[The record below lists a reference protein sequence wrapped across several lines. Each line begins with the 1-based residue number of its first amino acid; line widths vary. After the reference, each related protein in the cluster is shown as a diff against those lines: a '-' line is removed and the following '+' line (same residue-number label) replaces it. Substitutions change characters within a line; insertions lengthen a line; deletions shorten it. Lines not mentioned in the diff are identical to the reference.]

1 MPNSS
6 GVFYKDGKFHISKL
20 TTDLVAFAGQVE
32 ATGIVL
38 ADSQETGSV
47 DAQGNS
53 TESIV
58 LPTATQVVD
67 YVQNV
72 SNNATTY
79 SLDAGSASSAG
90 GEAFAY
96 TTKPDTDS
104 EKKRL
109 DDMFIDFA
117 DLIAQAASSSE
128 ARDNAIE
135 ASAGLEANGS
145 YAQHSGSNYIDGG
158 ATLKAVDLLLD
169 GQAKAN
175 ADAIAAETSRAMLAE
190 QGIQAELD
198 ATQVGAGLQ
207 ANGAYSAHGASNYLA
222 GAADLHGADLL
233 LDTQAKQNAD
243 DIAAEI
249 TDRQNADALLR
260 SDVDAALGVTVPNFS
275 VTASGLA
282 TDNGYNTAFNGAGDV
297 KVALEALDSAIFAML
312 SGSSVNL
319 DNLKELVDAYEAMD
333 SDVFG
338 MVSGIHAS
346 SGMYSVP
353 VLAADGVSNEVISL
367 SYEFQSD
374 GVTPE
379 AVAPN
384 YLANAS
390 FGGSVTLKKADML
403 LDAAIKAN
411 ADGLAQEII
420 DRTNADSAIQSELDL
435 TQASAGVNPDG
446 SWTASAGM
454 DYIGGATSLKNA
466 TEVLD
471 GALKSEETA
480 RLAADGSLTFSYA
493 GATAADL
500 TAAINEVAS
509 IQSSAHTT
517 NQAELDATQL
527 ALGFDAPNA
536 ASAVPAERDGYHMGL
551 ISAPAATG
559 SYVKIFLDHPAS
571 STIPSIVSSIMTKV
585 QDMSE
590 AFEQEDI
597 DLNTLCSDLQSE
609 LDATQTG
616 AGLAA
621 DGSYT
626 THAVSNYLATASS
639 LHDADSKLDTRAKA
653 NADAI
658 AQEIID
664 RSSADADHLARF
676 NRIYA
681 GAGLDTAVGSEG
693 NFLASTFTSFT
704 AQVGTASGSDIKT
717 SIEAIDGA
725 LAASQVEIFDSAGSL
740 SAAFNIDGASY
751 STIESAINAI
761 GGAIGDADLDISG
774 ENATNGSV
782 DLATQTMSF
791 AGAASG
797 NTLMAATQNIEM
809 EASGQSVSAKLK
821 PEISVDRVNAQN
833 GRISVIGM
841 DIVVQHE
848 PFVASEAISFGDVL
862 CVDKTSANF
871 GVKRADI
878 SDSDKL
884 AVIGIAFDRSSTSGV
899 IDPTG
904 AGFAVADNVAIVVSR
919 QNVQGLQLDSSVAS
933 DYAVG
938 DALYLST
945 GGMIT
950 KEIPADD
957 PATAFDAKA
966 VYAIGFV
973 TKAGSGQKKATECA
987 IWFDP
992 RLVAMEA

>member
-1 MPNSS
+1 MPNS
-6 GVFYKDGKFHISKL
+6 GVFYSGGKFHISKL

-38 ADSQETGSV
+38 ADNQGTG
-47 DAQGNS
+47 QGS
-53 TESIV
+53 ESIV

-79 SLDAGSASSAG
+79 SLDAGSSSSVA

-96 TTKPDTDS
+96 TLKPDTDS

-109 DDMFIDFA
+109 DDMFAEFA

-135 ASAGLEANGS
+135 ASAGLEADGS
-145 YAQHSGSNYIDGG
+145 YAQHTTSNYIDAGQ
-158 ATLKAVDLLLD
+158 TLKAVDLLLD
-169 GQAKAN
+169 AQAKAN
-175 ADAIAAETSRAMLAE
+175 ADAIAAETVRAMSVESA
-190 QGIQAELD
+190 IQAELD
-198 ATQVGAGLQ
+198 ATQVGAGLT
-207 ANGAYSAHGASNYLA
+207 AAGAYSAHAGANYIFGAS
-222 GAADLHGADLL
+222 DLHGADLL
-233 LDTQAKQNAD
+233 LDAQAKQNAD
-243 DIAAEI
+243 DIAAEE
-249 TDRQNADALLR
+249 TARQNADTLLR

-275 VTASGLA
+275 VSASGSG
-282 TDNGYNTAFNGAGDV
+282 NGFNTAFDNAGDV

-312 SGSSVNL
+312 SGSTVNL

-333 SDVFG
+333 SDVFN
-338 MVSGIHAS
+338 MVSGIHS
-346 SGMYSVP
+346 HSGMYSVP
-353 VLAADGVSNEVISL
+353 ALAADGQSTEVISL
-367 SYEFQSD
+367 SYEFDSD
-374 GVTPE
+374 GVTPS
-379 AVAPN
+379 ASVPN

-390 FGGSVTLKKADML
+390 FGGSITLKKADML

-411 ADGLAQEII
+411 ADGLAQEIL
-420 DRTNADSAIQSELDL
+420 DRTAADSALQAELDA
-435 TQASAGVNPDG
+435 TQSSAGINPDG
-446 SWTASAGM
+446 SWTASVGV
-454 DYIGGATSLKNA
+454 DYIGAASSLKNA

-471 GALKSEETA
+471 GALKLEETA
-480 RLAADGSLTFSYA
+480 RIAADGSLTFTYA
-493 GATAADL
+493 GATAGDL

-509 IQSSAHTT
+509 ISSANHTT

-527 ALGFDAPNA
+527 ALGFDAPTGNQA
-536 ASAVPAERDGYHMGL
+536 DPADIRDGYHMAQ
-551 ISAPAATG
+551 ISAPAASG
-559 SYVKIFLDHPAS
+559 SYTKIFLDHPAMS
-571 STIPSIVSSIMTKV
+571 SIPSIASSIMTQV
-585 QDMSE
+585 QNMSE
-590 AFEQEDI
+590 AFEQEDL
-597 DLNTLCSDLQSE
+597 DLNTRCDSLQLE
-609 LDATQTG
+609 LDNTQAG
-616 AGLAA
+616 AGLAG
-621 DGSYT
+621 DGSYAG
-626 THAVSNYLATASS
+626 HGSSNYLAAASS
-639 LHDADSKLDTRAKA
+639 LNDADHKLDAAIKV

-681 GAGLDTAVGSEG
+681 GAGLSTAVGSEG

-725 LAASQVEIFDSAGSL
+725 LAASQSEIFDSKGSL

-774 ENATNGSV
+774 ENATSGSV
-782 DLATQTMSF
+782 DLATQTMTF
-791 AGAASG
+791 AGADSG
-797 NTLMAATQNIEM
+797 NTLMSPGNATNIVM
-809 EASGQSVSAKLK
+809 EATGVDVTAKLK

-848 PFVASEAISFGDVL
+848 PFVASEALSFGDVL

-871 GVKRADI
+871 GVQRADI
-878 SDSDKL
+878 GDSDKL
-884 AVIGIAFDRSSTSGV
+884 AVIGIAFDRSSTTGV
-899 IDPTG
+899 IDPAG
-904 AGFAVADNVAIVVSR
+904 AGFTVGANVAVVVSR
-919 QNVQGLQLDSSVAS
+919 QNVQGLQLDASVAS

-945 GGMIT
+945 AGTIT

-957 PATAFDAKA
+957 PNSGFDAKA

-973 TKAGSGQKKATECA
+973 TKAGSGQKKASECA